1 MPGIEA
7 LPGQRHRLMLFPPD
21 MERAAVGGARATG
34 PVAIT
39 YNDPFPP
46 ANGRIGS
53 SSAVMISLVMHT
65 MVGNLPAA
73 VAHFNDP
80 VRGVPLQV
88 G

>member
-1 MPGIEA
+1 
-7 LPGQRHRLMLFPPD
+7 
-21 MERAAVGGARATG
+21 MERAAAGGVRETG

-39 YNDPFPP
+39 YNDPFPT

-53 SSAVMISLVMHT
+53 SSAVMTSQVLHT
-65 MVGNLPAA
+65 MVGNLPGT

-88 G
+88 R